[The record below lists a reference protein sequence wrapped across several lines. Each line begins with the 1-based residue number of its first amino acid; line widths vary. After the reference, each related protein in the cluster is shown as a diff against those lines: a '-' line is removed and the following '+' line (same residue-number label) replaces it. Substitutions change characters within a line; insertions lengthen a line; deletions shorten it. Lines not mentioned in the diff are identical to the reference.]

1 MTEYFTNG
9 INIFIIF
16 NRFSFPP
23 QGALTELTGAT
34 KAELRTAT
42 NDLSRLRRE
51 METNIIDQAAV
62 RSSLLL
68 KVRFFLYCMTE
79 YFTN

>member
-9 INIFIIF
+9 IIYCYFIIF

-68 KVRFFLYCMTE
+68 KVRFFLILYD
-79 YFTN
+79 